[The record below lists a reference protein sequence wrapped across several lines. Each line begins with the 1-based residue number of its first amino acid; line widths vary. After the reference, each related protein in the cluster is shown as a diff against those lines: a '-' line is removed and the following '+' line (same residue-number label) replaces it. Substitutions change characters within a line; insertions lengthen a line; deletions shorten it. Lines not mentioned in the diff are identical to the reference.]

1 MSTALSSDPVLNLV
15 VKTLSRIEHRDVD
28 YRELCM
34 AAIVRNG
41 YYLGLSYKSDQT
53 FVVWRSGS
61 ETIEFY
67 SRETGD
73 LLDIAR
79 VRALRFPEIPTLKTT
94 HRGTKPPF

>member
-1 MSTALSSDPVLNLV
+1 MSTALSIDPVLSLV

-53 FVVWRSGS
+53 FAVWRSGS

-73 LLDIAR
+73 LLDIAQ
-79 VRALRFPEIPTLKTT
+79 VSETPISVDNVPTSMP
-94 HRGTKPPF
+94 GPGFAVS

>member
-1 MSTALSSDPVLNLV
+1 MSTALSNDPVLNLV
-15 VKTLSRIEHRDVD
+15 VKTLSQIEHRDVD

-41 YYLGLSYKSDQT
+41 YYIGLSYKSDQT
-53 FVVWRSGS
+53 FVVWRSGG

-73 LLDIAR
+73 LLNTVR
-79 VRALRFPEIPTLKTT
+79 VPETPVSVDMPTTMP
-94 HRGTKPPF
+94 GPGFAVS